1 MDAYRQL
8 HALFVEDSEVDV
20 ELIVMEL
27 NRNGF
32 DVRWDR
38 VEVEDE
44 LRQALSGELPDI
56 ILSDYSM
63 PSFSGVDALKIVR
76 EIDQDVPFIFVSGTI
91 GEDWAIESIRQGAT
105 DYVLKDNLR
114 RLGTAVRRALAET
127 DERRR
132 TTALEESRTRLADIL
147 EATSDFVAIFD
158 PDLRITYL
166 NASGRRLLGLA
177 EMASVAN
184 TSLNNYLSDGSLKKL
199 RDEAWKAVSEKG
211 IWEGE
216 TALLGKTG
224 KEIPVSQVVIGHRD
238 SNNNLRFLS
247 TIARDIRDR
256 KAFEEQIRYLANY
269 DGLTDL
275 PNRTLLRDR
284 ILQAIVYAR
293 RNNRNISL
301 LIADI
306 DHFKLV
312 NDGFGHEAGDVL
324 LREIAQR
331 LSSNVRDG
339 DTVARLGA
347 DGFAILAVD
356 MNRPDDVL
364 GIARNLQA
372 CLSEPYLINGQEIHM
387 TASIGA
393 SIFPRDGEDSESLL
407 RNAEAAMHRAKIH
420 GRDGFEYYISDMTR
434 EAEDRMEVENAL
446 RHALTN
452 NGLQLHYQPQID
464 LQTGKVIGAEALMRW
479 QRDGIGWVAPAQFIP
494 IAEETDLILGL
505 DTFALQTACRQLQEW
520 MSRDD
525 KLGGR
530 IAVNVSA
537 RQFHSK
543 GFVNE
548 VGRILRET
556 AVDPTLL
563 ELEITESMLV
573 VDMDVGMETIKRL
586 KELGIRISVDD
597 FGTGYSSLSYLSR
610 LPIDCLKIDQSFVQ
624 RLSIDSYNVHII
636 QAIISLA
643 HSLDMNVIAEGIE
656 TEEQY
661 EFLRSHGCDKGQ
673 GYIISRPIS
682 VAAIQEIIFNKDK
695 PIK

>member
-177 EMASVAN
+177 EMASVTN

-525 KLGGR
+525 KLGVR

-656 TEEQY
+656 TEEQF
-661 EFLRSHGCDKGQ
+661 EFLRTHGCDKGQ

-682 VAAIQEIIFNKDK
+682 VEAIQEIIFNKDK

>member
-1 MDAYRQL
+1 M
-8 HALFVEDSEVDV
+8 
-20 ELIVMEL
+20 
-27 NRNGF
+27 
-32 DVRWDR
+32 
-38 VEVEDE
+38 
-44 LRQALSGELPDI
+44 
-56 ILSDYSM
+56 
-63 PSFSGVDALKIVR
+63 
-76 EIDQDVPFIFVSGTI
+76 
-91 GEDWAIESIRQGAT
+91 
-105 DYVLKDNLR
+105 
-114 RLGTAVRRALAET
+114 RRALAET

-177 EMASVAN
+177 EMASVTN

-525 KLGGR
+525 KLGVR

-682 VAAIQEIIFNKDK
+682 VEAIQEIIFNKDK

>member
-184 TSLNNYLSDGSLKKL
+184 TSLNNYLSDWSLKKL

-525 KLGGR
+525 KLGVR

-682 VAAIQEIIFNKDK
+682 VEAIQEIIFNKDK

>member
-177 EMASVAN
+177 EMASVTN

-479 QRDGIGWVAPAQFIP
+479 QREGIGWVAPAQFIP

-525 KLGGR
+525 KLGVR

-682 VAAIQEIIFNKDK
+682 VEAIQEIIFNKDK

>member
-184 TSLNNYLSDGSLKKL
+184 TSLNNYLSDWSLKKL

-525 KLGGR
+525 KLGVR

-656 TEEQY
+656 TEEQF
-661 EFLRSHGCDKGQ
+661 EFLRTHGCDKGQ

>member
-177 EMASVAN
+177 EMASVTN
-184 TSLNNYLSDGSLKKL
+184 TSLNNYLSDWSLKKL

-275 PNRTLLRDR
+275 PNST
-284 ILQAIVYAR
+284 IL
-293 RNNRNISL
+293 
-301 LIADI
+301 
-306 DHFKLV
+306 
-312 NDGFGHEAGDVL
+312 
-324 LREIAQR
+324 
-331 LSSNVRDG
+331 
-339 DTVARLGA
+339 
-347 DGFAILAVD
+347 
-356 MNRPDDVL
+356 
-364 GIARNLQA
+364 
-372 CLSEPYLINGQEIHM
+372 
-387 TASIGA
+387 
-393 SIFPRDGEDSESLL
+393 
-407 RNAEAAMHRAKIH
+407 
-420 GRDGFEYYISDMTR
+420 
-434 EAEDRMEVENAL
+434 
-446 RHALTN
+446 
-452 NGLQLHYQPQID
+452 
-464 LQTGKVIGAEALMRW
+464 
-479 QRDGIGWVAPAQFIP
+479 
-494 IAEETDLILGL
+494 
-505 DTFALQTACRQLQEW
+505 
-520 MSRDD
+520 
-525 KLGGR
+525 R
-530 IAVNVSA
+530 IAHTS
-537 RQFHSK
+537 
-543 GFVNE
+543 E
-548 VGRILRET
+548 
-556 AVDPTLL
+556 
-563 ELEITESMLV
+563 
-573 VDMDVGMETIKRL
+573 
-586 KELGIRISVDD
+586 
-597 FGTGYSSLSYLSR
+597 
-610 LPIDCLKIDQSFVQ
+610 
-624 RLSIDSYNVHII
+624 
-636 QAIISLA
+636 
-643 HSLDMNVIAEGIE
+643 
-656 TEEQY
+656 
-661 EFLRSHGCDKGQ
+661 
-673 GYIISRPIS
+673 ISR
-682 VAAIQEIIFNKDK
+682 
-695 PIK
+695 

>member
-525 KLGGR
+525 KLGVR

-610 LPIDCLKIDQSFVQ
+610 MPIDCLKIDQSFVQ

-656 TEEQY
+656 TEEQF
-661 EFLRSHGCDKGQ
+661 EFLRTHGCDKGQ

-682 VAAIQEIIFNKDK
+682 VEAIQEIIFNKDK